1 MTNKEKFLE
10 LVSNEKVNTL
20 ENARERVKNRAMLRE
35 SQLIALK
42 ILKRL
47 DELGWSQK
55 YLGERMKVSPQQIS
69 KMVSGKEN
77 FTIDTLLKIQNILEI
92 PILASYYEQNESGE
106 KLKSRMSILLEE
118 LSIDS
123 FSEEVDYSYPTSTSR
138 QIYDRKMQLTYSESN

>member
-55 YLGERMKVSPQQIS
+55 DLGERMKVSPQQIS
-69 KMVSGKEN
+69 KMVLVKIN
-77 FTIDTLLKIQNILEI
+77 LLYFQRVI
-92 PILASYYEQNESGE
+92 
-106 KLKSRMSILLEE
+106 
-118 LSIDS
+118 
-123 FSEEVDYSYPTSTSR
+123 
-138 QIYDRKMQLTYSESN
+138 